1 MAATAFLLAAGLGT
15 RLRPYTLT
23 TPKPLL
29 PVGGRPMLDIALAHL
44 RAHGHRE
51 VVVNA
56 FWLAEQIVDWAARQP
71 GVTAIVESPTI
82 LGTGGGLRNARHLLA
97 ERFCVVNGDI
107 LCDVDLTALWNEPAP
122 AVMALRAQADG
133 RHTGV
138 ALREGRVTGIA
149 GIVGEADASL
159 HFTGIHVLDRAV
171 LDLVPPTGEACI
183 VRSAYRELVAEG
195 RVRGIVHPGRW
206 VDIGTVEEYER
217 VRDGEPGGSA

>member
-29 PVGGRPMLDIALAHL
+29 PVGGRPMLSIALAHL
-44 RAHGHRE
+44 RRHGHEE

-56 FWLAEQIVDWAARQP
+56 FWLADQVVAWAVGQP
-71 GVTAIVESPTI
+71 GVTVIVEAPTI

-122 AVMALRAQADG
+122 AVMALRPQATAT
-133 RHTGV
+133 HTGI
-138 ALREGRVTGIA
+138 ALREGRVVGIT
-149 GIVGEADASL
+149 GIVGEADPAL
-159 HFTGIHVLDRAV
+159 HFTGVHVLDRAV
-171 LDLVPPTGEACI
+171 LDRVPPAGEACI
-183 VRSAYRELVAEG
+183 IRTAYRELVAEG
-195 RVRGIVHPGRW
+195 QVRGRIHTGQW
-206 VDIGTVEEYER
+206 VDIGTVAEYER
-217 VRDGEPGGSA
+217 VRDAAAP